1 MAAPRDKFALSLDGT
16 VIAANVF
23 GKSNYFRHAKTRTV
37 MRIGKQDQAFTAIAT
52 SDAESI
58 TVRGY
63 DLCDELI
70 GKIDFTDYFWLLVLG
85 EKPKREQRAM
95 MDACLVA
102 IAEHGLVPSVQA
114 ARMTLAAGP
123 ESWQGA
129 MSAGLLGMGSVVA
142 GSSESAGRYLAE
154 IIADAET
161 RGVDIETAA
170 IDSLKALKAA
180 RKKVSG
186 LGHPQHSGGD
196 PRADRLLDIAD
207 ELGVSGRYIETLRL
221 LAKHA
226 PGIMDRPLPINVSGA
241 IPAAILDAGWPLEA
255 LKAVPLLARTA
266 GLAAHLY
273 EESLRSI
280 GFIMSHK
287 ADVAISYDGQ
297 ASSKTSSSKADG
309 RASE

>member
-1 MAAPRDKFALSLDGT
+1 
-16 VIAANVF
+16 
-23 GKSNYFRHAKTRTV
+23 
-37 MRIGKQDQAFTAIAT
+37 MRIGKQDQAYTAIAT
-52 SDAESI
+52 SDAHSI
-58 TVRGY
+58 TVRGH

-85 EKPKREQRAM
+85 TKPSREQRAM

-154 IIADAET
+154 ILEDADK
-161 RGVDIETAA
+161 RNVDIDAAA
-170 IDSLKALKAA
+170 IDSLEALRAA
-180 RKKVSG
+180 RKKVPG
-186 LGHPQHSGGD
+186 LGHPQHSDGD
-196 PRADRLLDIAD
+196 PRANRLLEISDA
-207 ELGVSGRYIETLRL
+207 LGVSGRHVEALRK
-221 LAKHA
+221 LAQHA
-226 PGIMDRPLPINVSGA
+226 PGIMSRPLPINVSGA
-241 IPAAILDAGWPLEA
+241 IPAVILDAGWPLEA

-287 ADVAISYDGQ
+287 ADVAISYDGELS
-297 ASSKTSSSKADG
+297 AKTSAKTQD
-309 RASE
+309 